1 MEPLDLARAAAD
13 PDRLAV
19 LGAVAHRARGAG
31 DIAAHTG
38 LPDRQ
43 VLAIL
48 GALRQ
53 QGLVTAEDDGYA
65 LDQSTLREAAASLPQ
80 DAPPDERIGHG
91 MTSDERR
98 ILARFFRGQTLVELP
113 ATRSK
118 RLVVLERLALEFEP
132 GTRYPEPE
140 VNAILHRFNADTAV
154 LRRALVDEGFMD
166 RAEGEYWRAGGRVDV

>member
-1 MEPLDLARAAAD
+1 MEALDLARAAAD

-19 LGAVAHRARGAG
+19 LGAVAHEPLTAEAVATR
-31 DIAAHTG
+31 TG
-38 LPDRQ
+38 LADRQ
-43 VLAIL
+43 VLEIL
-48 GALRQ
+48 GTLRQ
-53 QGLVTAEDDGYA
+53 QGLVTVAEQGYV
-65 LDQSTLREAAASLPQ
+65 LDRERLREAATSLPQ
-80 DAPPDERIGHG
+80 EQPADERIGYG

-132 GTRYPEPE
+132 GTRYSERE
-140 VNAILHRFNADTAV
+140 VNATLQRFDADVAV
-154 LRRALVDEGFMD
+154 LRRALVDEGFLD